1 VAATL
6 YYLLTGQAPHE
17 GGDSAAVAARI
28 ASEPARPMRERRPE
42 LPAALDAVV
51 LRGLERQPER
61 RWRDLDEFREAL
73 LPFVSHNLTPGGM
86 GLRMAA
92 YLLDWLLLWVVML
105 VVEGMTK
112 LNTNLSL
119 LGPPPFEQV
128 VKVFL
133 VLAVPDVLYFGLLEG
148 MWGCALGKWLLG
160 LRVRKRGGERRAGFT
175 RAAWRALVF
184 CFLIYVPVLVVPY
197 LPLPCIVLLT
207 LSILM
212 RLRLGGLPLVV
223 LPMRARNGYRGTH
236 EFASGTQVIEL
247 PRPER
252 AWASRPVHDRL
263 AEPLP
268 LPEGTPRQVGP
279 FRVEDALRR
288 DAEEQVLIAVD
299 VTLERRVLL
308 WLRSAAAVVLDR
320 VRREVARLTR
330 LRWLAHG
337 RQDGAQWDAFVAP
350 TGAPLPEIVGRGGPL
365 PWREARALLVQLADE
380 LTAACA
386 DGTLPAEVGCG
397 QVWVGPDGQVKLL
410 DAPLGTLPGLTPGAR
425 RPDAPPDERALDLL
439 REVAAVALEGRPA
452 GLPPAP
458 VRVRLPLYAV
468 GPLER
473 LFGVPGYQRVADFH
487 ADLEAVRDAPADIS
501 RTRRLA
507 YMAIQA
513 SLLMLGMVLMIL
525 LSLYLGRWSGYAF
538 LAGPVLGLVL
548 AVLGRDG
555 LSEVLGRVAL
565 VRFDGRPPRRWQK
578 AWRVLLLWGQVYA
591 IFFGIQPAM
600 RWLAAGVGYRGGLPD
615 ALLSAFVVVMI
626 WQFLTVWVPR
636 RPLSDFLAGTYLV
649 PR

>member
-1 VAATL
+1 
-6 YYLLTGQAPHE
+6 
-17 GGDSAAVAARI
+17 
-28 ASEPARPMRERRPE
+28 
-42 LPAALDAVV
+42 
-51 LRGLERQPER
+51 
-61 RWRDLDEFREAL
+61 
-73 LPFVSHNLTPGGM
+73 
-86 GLRMAA
+86 MAA

-112 LNTNLSL
+112 LNTNLPL
-119 LGPPPFEQV
+119 LGRPAFEQV
-128 VKVFL
+128 VNVFL
-133 VLAVPDVLYFGLLEG
+133 VLTVPDVLYFGLLEG

-160 LRVRKRGGERRAGFT
+160 LRVRRRGGELRAGFA

-197 LPLPCIVLLT
+197 LPLPCIVLFT
-207 LSILM
+207 LEILM

-223 LPMRARNGYRGTH
+223 IPMRARNGYRGTH
-236 EFASGTQVIEL
+236 EFASATQVIEL

-263 AEPLP
+263 AEPLT

-279 FRVEDALRR
+279 FRVEGALSREG
-288 DAEEQVLIAVD
+288 EEQVLIAVD

-350 TGAPLPEIVGRGGPL
+350 TGTPLPEIVGRGGPL
-365 PWREARALLVQLADE
+365 PWREARALLLQLADE

-397 QVWVGPDGQVKLL
+397 QVWVGPDGQVKVL
-410 DAPLGTLPGLTPGAR
+410 DVPLGALPGLTPGAR
-425 RPDAPPDERALDLL
+425 RPDAPPDERALGLL
-439 REVAAVALEGRPA
+439 REVAAVALEGRPGGIPSA
-452 GLPPAP
+452 FP
-458 VRVRLPLYAV
+458 RVRLPLHAV
-468 GPLER
+468 GPLDR
-473 LFGVPGYQRVADFH
+473 LFGTAPGYQRVAEFH
-487 ADLEAVRDAPADIS
+487 ADLQAVRDRPADIS

-513 SLLMLGMVLMIL
+513 SLLMLGLVLMIL

-548 AVLGRDG
+548 AVLGREG
-555 LSEVLGRVAL
+555 LSEALGGVAL
-565 VRFDGRPPRRWQK
+565 VRFDGQPPRRWQRL
-578 AWRVLLLWGQVYA
+578 WRTLLIWGLVYGV
-591 IFFGIQPAM
+591 FFGSRPTM
-600 RWLAAGVGYRGGLPD
+600 RWLL
-615 ALLSAFVVVMI
+615 ALLGHSQITPGPLLAEFVAVMI